1 MALSFFTDHPSI
13 SDNGIYLVPSK
24 SVKYNNSPIINLSHL
39 TSVKY
44 YIENNS
50 GDGTYICFQ
59 TIAKDEKWQY
69 TQSDSMMNDYYKVVE
84 LLMGVKSNLSLS

>member
-13 SDNGIYLVPSK
+13 SDNGKYLVPSK

-44 YIENNS
+44 YIENNN
-50 GDGTYICFQ
+50 DGTYICFQ
-59 TIAKDEKWQY
+59 TTVKDEKWQY